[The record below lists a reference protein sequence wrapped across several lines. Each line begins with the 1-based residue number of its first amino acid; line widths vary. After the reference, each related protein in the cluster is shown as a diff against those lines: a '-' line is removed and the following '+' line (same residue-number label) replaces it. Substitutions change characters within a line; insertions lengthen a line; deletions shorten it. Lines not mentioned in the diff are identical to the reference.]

1 MTGIHI
7 RDFLPADADA
17 VRSLWATAGL
27 KPSRSDTCEAMAKVA
42 TRNPGLALVAEDGE
56 GRIVGTATGV
66 DDGRRGWVYRLAV
79 HPDLRQGGLGRRLV
93 REVEDRLRARGCEKL
108 NLLVERD
115 NPDAIA
121 FWRHLGYIEDD
132 VVFLGKW
139 LTP

>member
-1 MTGIHI
+1 MTDIHI
-7 RDFLPADADA
+7 CEFTPADAEA
-17 VRSLWATAGL
+17 VRSLWAAAGL
-27 KPSRSDTCEAMAKVA
+27 KPRRSETYEAMAKVA
-42 TRNPGLALVAEDGE
+42 TQNPGLALVAEDAE
-56 GRIVGTATGV
+56 GRIIGTATGA

-79 HPDLRQGGLGRRLV
+79 HPGLRRTGLGQRLV
-93 REVEDRLRARGCEKL
+93 GEVEDRLRARGCEKL

-121 FWRHLGYIEDD
+121 FWQRQGYVEDD

>member
-1 MTGIHI
+1 M
-7 RDFLPADADA
+7 
-17 VRSLWATAGL
+17 
-27 KPSRSDTCEAMAKVA
+27 
-42 TRNPGLALVAEDGE
+42 AEDAE
-56 GRIVGTATGV
+56 GRIIGTATGA

-79 HPDLRQGGLGRRLV
+79 HPGLRRTGLGQRLV
-93 REVEDRLRARGCEKL
+93 GEVEDRLRARGCEKL

-121 FWRHLGYIEDD
+121 FWQRQGYVEDD